1 MEVSPSG
8 KALDSDSSMRRF
20 KSFYLCQYVDMAELA
35 DALDS
40 GSSEWK
46 LVQVQ
51 VLLSTPLVLLFVSF
65 RTLKSVTHFLGDF
78 ITEPALLFF

>member
-51 VLLSTPLVLLFVSF
+51 ILLSTPIKNIAYMTYKRFFVI
-65 RTLKSVTHFLGDF
+65 R
-78 ITEPALLFF
+78 ENQ